1 MINDGNINQKQPLE
15 YQLCPREEISF
26 PFNRFSNKK
35 SKGLYQWVTIGN
47 SLKDLGIRI
56 NLR

>member
-26 PFNRFSNKK
+26 PFNRF
-35 SKGLYQWVTIGN
+35 L
-47 SLKDLGIRI
+47 SLNRKDFI
-56 NLR
+56 NGRLFVKFEGPRN